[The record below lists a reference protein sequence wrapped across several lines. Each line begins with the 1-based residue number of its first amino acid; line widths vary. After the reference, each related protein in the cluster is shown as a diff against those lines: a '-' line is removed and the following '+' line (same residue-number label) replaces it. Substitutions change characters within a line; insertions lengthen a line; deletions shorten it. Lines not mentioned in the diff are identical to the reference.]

1 MRPLRSARGLARG
14 MGPRARPRLRSLD
27 LPLPRRARWALR
39 RQTQR
44 LLFLFAALLAF
55 ATLPPLAVTAWVLA
69 AYAGYCEDVGFC
81 SPEWWRP
88 LGLALLL
95 PLGIVVY
102 VLAASVKG
110 LRSTRP

>member
-1 MRPLRSARGLARG
+1 VDSLAAWALGLVLGFAVSICLYLAARV
-14 MGPRARPRLRSLD
+14 GP
-27 LPLPRRARWALR
+27 LR

-55 ATLPPLAVTAWVLA
+55 ATVLPLAATAWVLA
-69 AYAGYCEDVGFC
+69 AYAGHCEDVGFC

-95 PLGIVVY
+95 PLGIVIY

-110 LRSTRP
+110 FRSARP